1 MKWRRFEV
9 GSLSRRLQRE
19 VKGGPFLQLR
29 LRPHSS
35 TVLVNDALH
44 GSQSDAGAF
53 KVFPPM
59 QTLEHTEEL
68 VSVFQTE
75 SHAVVPDEQHRL
87 STYPYLSN
95 LNHRML
101 ARTGELDCVRQEVS
115 KNLTDKR
122 RITVDGR
129 QFL

>member
-59 QTLEHTEEL
+59 QTLDSGMERKTATVARKLPRNSRIIML
-68 VSVFQTE
+68 VSTRPIKPSCNSVLMA
-75 SHAVVPDEQHRL
+75 S
-87 STYPYLSN
+87 
-95 LNHRML
+95 
-101 ARTGELDCVRQEVS
+101 
-115 KNLTDKR
+115 LTNAD
-122 RITVDGR
+122 
-129 QFL
+129 